1 MKINFRGTR
10 IPIETN
16 TSVWGKK
23 IPYTEIVVKN
33 DSDVNEKFLQE
44 QFVPHLQKAIKILG
58 NDNRTVTEIA
68 QKGTEENKLQIKKLV
83 NVVIN
88 FDTDYVYYDYYFD
101 VGKLFGCFV
110 VHFKGTPE
118 GNLEYIGIS

>member
-1 MKINFRGTR
+1 MKITFRGTR

-23 IPYTEIVVKN
+23 IAYTEIVVKN

-44 QFVPHLQKAIKILG
+44 QFVPHLQKAIKLLG

-68 QKGTEENKLQIKKLV
+68 QKGTEDNKLQIKKLV
-83 NVVIN
+83 NIVIN

-101 VGKLFGCFV
+101 VGKLFGGFV

-118 GNLEYIGIS
+118 GNLKYIGIS

>member
-44 QFVPHLQKAIKILG
+44 QFVPHLQKAIKLLG

-101 VGKLFGCFV
+101 VGKLFGGFV